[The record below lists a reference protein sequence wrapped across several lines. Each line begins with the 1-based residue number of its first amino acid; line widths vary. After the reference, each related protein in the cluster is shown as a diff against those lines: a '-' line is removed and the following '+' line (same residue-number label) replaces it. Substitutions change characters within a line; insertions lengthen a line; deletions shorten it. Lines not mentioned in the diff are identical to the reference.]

1 MHFYQEID
9 LMKKVMLVLTVVLAA
24 TAVMMAQP
32 GQYVPTSDVL
42 GAHLVYGRGC
52 VACHAPH
59 SGAHGNGINTSDPT
73 SGDVALWGA
82 DLTPYYNQTFA
93 FGDAGAYPIT
103 TPANTLAG
111 AHDPAT
117 GVMFCLSCHDGNLA
131 KNGMMTGQTV
141 EQIPNKIGGTA
152 PTWLGSTENNMRAG
166 DYNNDH
172 PVGPLAVVGCGGT
185 YDWDC
190 SFDGTGKLLMNG
202 AKSSQFVLDYGFTV
216 SLVKYPGNPDVNGV
230 SCTTCHD
237 QHSMTAFN
245 GKIANVQGTYQTMF
259 FVRGYYNPG
268 NPTSNSAAQ
277 FCRNCHGG
285 ESNEMHNGNLPT
297 I

>member
-1 MHFYQEID
+1 
-9 LMKKVMLVLTVVLAA
+9 MKKAMLTLLVVLAA
-24 TAVMMAQP
+24 TAVAMAGP

-52 VACHAPH
+52 VACHSPH
-59 SGAHGNGINTSDPT
+59 SGAHGNGINTTDPT

-93 FGDAGAYPIT
+93 FGDAGGYPIT
-103 TPANTLAG
+103 LPANTLAG

-131 KNGMMTGQTV
+131 VNGMMKGQTV
-141 EQIPNKIGGTA
+141 ETIPNQIGGTA
-152 PTWLGSTENNMRAG
+152 PTLLGSTENNMRAG

-172 PVGPLAVVGCGGT
+172 PVGPQATVGCGGT
-185 YDWDC
+185 YNWDC
-190 SFDGTGKLLMNG
+190 SFDANGKLLMNG
-202 AKSSQFVLDYGFTV
+202 PASSQFVLDYGFTV
-216 SLVKYPGNPDVNGV
+216 SLVKFTGTTQTNQV

-237 QHSMTAFN
+237 QHSMTAYN
-245 GKIANVQGTYQTMF
+245 GTIAGTRGTYQTMF

-268 NPTSNSAAQ
+268 NPASNSAAQ

-285 ESNEMHNGNLPT
+285 ESNEMHGGNLPT
-297 I
+297 T

>member
-1 MHFYQEID
+1 
-9 LMKKVMLVLTVVLAA
+9 MKKAMLILLVVLAA
-24 TAVMMAQP
+24 AVMAMAQV
-32 GQYVPTSDVL
+32 GQYSPTSDVL

-52 VACHAPH
+52 VACHSPH
-59 SGAHGNGINTSDPT
+59 SGAHGNGINTTDPT

-93 FGDAGAYPIT
+93 FGDAGGYPIT
-103 TPANTLAG
+103 LPANTLAG

-131 KNGMMTGQTV
+131 VNGMMKGQTV
-141 EQIPNKIGGTA
+141 ETIPNQIGGTA
-152 PTWLGSTENNMRAG
+152 PTLLGSTENNMRAG

-172 PVGPLAVVGCGGT
+172 PVGPTAAVGCGGQ
-185 YDWDC
+185 YNWDC
-190 SFDGTGKLLMNG
+190 SFDANGKLLMNG
-202 AKSSQFVLDYGFTV
+202 PASSKFVQDYGFTV
-216 SLVKYPGNPDVNGV
+216 SLVKFPGQTNTNQVT
-230 SCTTCHD
+230 CTTCHD
-237 QHSMTAFN
+237 QHSMTAYN
-245 GKIANVQGTYQTMF
+245 GTIATVQGTYQTMF

-268 NPTSNSAAQ
+268 NPASNSAAQ

-297 I
+297 T

>member
-1 MHFYQEID
+1 
-9 LMKKVMLVLTVVLAA
+9 MKKVMLLVLVVLAA
-24 TAVMMAQP
+24 AAVAMAQN
-32 GQYVPTSDVL
+32 YKPTSDVL

-82 DLTPYYNQTFA
+82 DLTPYYSQTFA
-93 FGDAGAYPIT
+93 FGDAGGYPIT
-103 TPANTLAG
+103 LPANTLAG

-131 KNGMMTGQTV
+131 VNGMMTGQTV

-152 PTWLGSTENNMRAG
+152 PTWLGSTENNMTKA

-172 PVGPLAVVGCGGT
+172 PVGPNALVGCGGA

-202 AKSSQFVLDYGFTV
+202 PKSSQFVLDYGFTV
-216 SLVKYPGNPDVNGV
+216 SLVKYPGGVDKNGV

-237 QHSMTAFN
+237 QHSMTAYN
-245 GKIANVQGTYQTMF
+245 GTIGNVAGTYQTMF

-268 NPTSNSAAQ
+268 NPASNSAAQ

>member
-1 MHFYQEID
+1 
-9 LMKKVMLVLTVVLAA
+9 MKKAMLTLLVVLVAA
-24 TAVMMAQP
+24 TVAMAGP

-52 VACHAPH
+52 VACHSPH
-59 SGAHGNGINTSDPT
+59 SGAHGNGINTTDPT

-93 FGDAGAYPIT
+93 FGDAGGYPIT
-103 TPANTLAG
+103 LPANTLAG

-131 KNGMMTGQTV
+131 VNGMMKGQTV
-141 EQIPNKIGGTA
+141 ETIPNQIGGTA
-152 PTWLGSTENNMRAG
+152 PTLLGSSENNMRAG

-172 PVGPLAVVGCGGT
+172 PVGPNATVGCGGQ
-185 YDWDC
+185 YNWDC
-190 SFDGTGKLLMNG
+190 SFDGSGNLLMNG
-202 AKSSQFVLDYGFTV
+202 PASSKFVQDYGFTV
-216 SLVKYPGNPDVNGV
+216 SLVKFPGQTNTNQVT
-230 SCTTCHD
+230 CTTCHD
-237 QHSMTAFN
+237 QHSMTAYN
-245 GKIANVQGTYQTMF
+245 GTIATVQGTYQTMF

-268 NPTSNSAAQ
+268 SPTSNSAAQ

-297 I
+297 T